1 MYKFIADNVVVFD
14 VEWVPDPASG
24 RRIYKLPDTAS
35 DNDVLEVM
43 WREGGATPEDP
54 QPYLKTVMCRI
65 VSIAAVVRKKV
76 RGDVRLEFV
85 SLPGLKDGV
94 QAEGEII
101 RRFLE
106 AVGNLGAQL
115 VGFNSSNADLPILYQ
130 RALAN
135 RVTAPTFCHR
145 PEKPWEGADYFSRYS
160 DFNID
165 LKNELCGFGKATPS
179 LNELAASLGIPGKL
193 GTVGAD
199 VVNLW
204 CSGDIRKIF
213 EYNQFDA
220 LSTYLVWLRTA
231 YFSGRLTEDAFVRE
245 EQLLEARLDQEI
257 RDGSEHL
264 TLFLDEWK
272 RLRFMT
278 AGRK

>member
-1 MYKFIADNVVVFD
+1 MYRFIADNVVVFD

-24 RRIYKLPDTAS
+24 RRIYKLPDTVS
-35 DNDVLEVM
+35 DDDVFEVM
-43 WREGGATPEDP
+43 WRECGATPEDP
-54 QPYLKTVMCRI
+54 RPYLKTVMCRI
-65 VSIAAVVRKKV
+65 VSVAAVVRKRV
-76 RGDVRLEFV
+76 RSDVRLDLV
-85 SLPGLKDGV
+85 TLPGLHDGV
-94 QAEGEII
+94 QSEGEII
-101 RRFLE
+101 RKFLE
-106 AVGNLGAQL
+106 AVGTLGAQL

-130 RALAN
+130 RALVN

-165 LKNELCGFGKATPS
+165 LKNELCGYGKATPS

-193 GTVGAD
+193 GTDGAD
-199 VVNLW
+199 VINLW
-204 CSGDIRKIF
+204 CSGDIRKII

-231 YFSGRLTEDAFVRE
+231 HFSGRLTDDAFVRE
-245 EQLLEARLDQEI
+245 EQLLEACLYQEI
-257 RDGSEHL
+257 NDGSEHL

-272 RLRFMT
+272 RFR
-278 AGRK
+278 

>member
-24 RRIYKLPDTAS
+24 RRIYKLPETAS
-35 DNDVLEVM
+35 DAEVLEVM

-54 QPYLKTVMCRI
+54 RPYLKTVMCRI

-76 RGDVRLEFV
+76 RGDVRLELI
-85 SLPGLKDGV
+85 SLPGLHDGV
-94 QAEGEII
+94 QPEGKII
-101 RRFLE
+101 RQFLE

-115 VGFNSSNADLPILYQ
+115 VGFNSSNADLPILFQ

-145 PEKPWEGADYFSRYS
+145 PDKPWEGADYFARYS

-165 LKNELCGFGKATPS
+165 LKNEVGGYGKASSS
-179 LNELAASLGIPGKL
+179 LHELATSLGIPGKM
-193 GTVGAD
+193 GTDGSN
-199 VVNLW
+199 VVDLW
-204 CSGDIRKIF
+204 RFGDIRKIV
-213 EYNQFDA
+213 EYNQHDA

-231 YFSGRLTEDAFVRE
+231 YFSGRLTDDAFVRE
-245 EQLLEARLDQEI
+245 EQLLESLLNQEI
-257 RDGSEHL
+257 GDGSEHL
-264 TLFLDEWK
+264 GLYLDAWK
-272 RLRFMT
+272 ALRQ
-278 AGRK
+278 